1 MTDAINLGFL
11 RKFIKTKDS
20 ESKEAEME
28 LRQLYEERSRVREEL
43 EIAMKNYDHVTED
56 GLMDFYIYKIR
67 SQQVLEQYLIREIRR
82 LEKENKSA

>member
-11 RKFIKTKDS
+11 QKFIKAKDS
-20 ESKEAEME
+20 ENKEAELE

-82 LEKENKSA
+82 LEKENKTA